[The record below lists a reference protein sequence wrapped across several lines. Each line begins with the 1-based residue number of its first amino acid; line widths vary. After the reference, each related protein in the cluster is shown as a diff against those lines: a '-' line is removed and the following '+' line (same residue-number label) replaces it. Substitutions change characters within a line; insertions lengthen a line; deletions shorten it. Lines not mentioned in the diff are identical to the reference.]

1 MVDTMVLEA
10 IVERRGSSSLPW
22 GTILKYIQ
30 IRPLVGEIATSVE
43 GLFKCTL
50 IWGCSSVGRAV
61 ALQAIGRRFDPCLL
75 HQNIEI
81 SCNMSK

>member
-43 GLFKCTL
+43 GLFKCVL
-50 IWGCSSVGRAV
+50 IWADSDNGSTV
-61 ALQAIGRRFDPCLL
+61 ALQASGGSSILPRSTIKFFK
-75 HQNIEI
+75 E
-81 SCNMSK
+81 